1 MRALIQRDVRDIP
14 DIERLE
20 QMPRLLRVLAHHSG
34 QLTNFTQLG
43 RGAHRFLWRPD
54 VWGARVVR
62 LGMTLLL
69 DPRAMSGA
77 APPLVMR
84 TAFP

>member
-1 MRALIQRDVRDIP
+1 VRALIQRDVRDIP

-43 RGAHRFLWRPD
+43 GQHGLDNKTTKKYDGEHTVSFGDRMFGAPVSC
-54 VWGARVVR
+54 VWG
-62 LGMTLLL
+62 
-69 DPRAMSGA
+69 
-77 APPLVMR
+77 
-84 TAFP
+84 